1 MENRNKIIVKS
12 IAETVALI
20 NDNAASLVRF
30 GDGEVDIMNG
40 HGIPYQM
47 YNEQLALKLKEILHV
62 QSDGEFLVGIPDV
75 FHNLERYNDAAQN
88 FWKNHLEIYKG
99 FYGSALTSK
108 WYVTTFV
115 SRPYIDLINKEEATT
130 SFQKIKSLWDK
141 KDILIVEGSTSRSG
155 VGNDLFHNTSSIS
168 RIICPSHHSFV
179 KHEQILESIR
189 EHGKGKLILL
199 MLGPTAKVIAYE
211 CYKEGYQAL
220 DIGHIDSEY
229 EWFQRGATHKIKL
242 NHKHTAEFNFDENII
257 FEKDLAYEQSI
268 VSRID

>member
-1 MENRNKIIVKS
+1 M
-12 IAETVALI
+12 TLI
-20 NDNAASLVRF
+20 NDNGASLVRF

-40 HGIPYQM
+40 HGIPYQV

-62 QSDGEFLVGIPDV
+62 QSDGKLLVGIPDV
-75 FHNLERYNDAAQN
+75 FQNLERYNGAAQH
-88 FWKNHLEIYKG
+88 FWKNHLETYKR
-99 FYGSALTSK
+99 FYGPSLTSR

-115 SRPYIDLINKEEATT
+115 SRPYIDLINKEEAID
-130 SFQKIKSLWDK
+130 SFQKIKSLWTQR
-141 KDILIVEGSTSRSG
+141 DILIVEGSTSRSG
-155 VGNDLFHNTSSIS
+155 VGNDLFNNTSSIS

-179 KHEQILESIR
+179 KYEQIMESIR

-229 EWFQRGATHKIKL
+229 EWFIRGATYKIKL
-242 NHKHTAEFNFDENII
+242 NHKHTAEFNYDENII
-257 FEKDLAYEQSI
+257 FEENLAYEQSI
-268 VSRID
+268 VSKID